1 MNTHHAFEFHGQIL
15 WALAEAALW
24 WPNERLLCVSD
35 LHLGKSDRIAR
46 RSGRLLPP
54 YETRATLERL
64 SHLINRMD
72 PTQIICL
79 GDSFDDIDAAQ
90 SLDTQ
95 DHADITAMQA
105 GRSWI
110 WIEGNHDPGPINIGG
125 QHRQEVELNGLTFRH
140 IANPESKAEIS
151 GHYHPKCGLQ
161 RGGSRP
167 AFLVDDDRIV
177 LPAFGAYTGG
187 LRASDPAIKNLM
199 SPNATAVL
207 TGRKA
212 LAVPLRST
220 Q

>member
-1 MNTHHAFEFHGQIL
+1 MNTHHAFEFHGQTL

-24 WPNERLLCVSD
+24 WPTERLLCVSD

-64 SHLINRMD
+64 NQLIDRLN
-72 PTQIICL
+72 PSQIICL

-90 SLDTQ
+90 SLDAQ
-95 DHADITAMQA
+95 DHADIAAMQA
-105 GRSWI
+105 GRSWV
-110 WIEGNHDPGPINIGG
+110 WIEGNHDPGPIDIGG

-140 IANPESKAEIS
+140 ITVPNGTYEIS
-151 GHYHPKCGLQ
+151 GHYHPKCSLQ
-161 RGGSRP
+161 NGGSRP
-167 AFLVDDDRIV
+167 AFLVDDIRVI

-187 LRASDPAIKNLM
+187 LRASDPAMATLM
-199 SPNATAVL
+199 SPHATAVL

-212 LAVPLRST
+212 LAVPLKAT
-220 Q
+220 K